1 MTKRMRTKACVLL
14 SVMAVALPAVAALLD
29 PNNPTGTG
37 GLIMIDKRGG
47 LVRFFDPATLKETS
61 TLQLEAPPH
70 ELAISPDHKVA
81 YVPLYGDGVYGNNPN
96 PGHKIVVIDLAT
108 RKVSSTIDVSPYQA
122 PHGLQV
128 DNNGTLYATCD
139 LSRKI
144 LVIDPKSRTIQAAID
159 TEGTGHWAAVLPD
172 GSKAYVANKNDRMF
186 VSVIDLKARKMIG
199 RVPMPKGTQGIT
211 SSPDGKVVLAI
222 DYSDPRFYV
231 IDTATDKVIDTVAVE
246 KNTIGPFRAR
256 YSPDGSML
264 LTVNHMNAVANV
276 FDARNLHAPQKTM
289 PVGQQAFGIA
299 YSADGKTA
307 LVSNHGDGTITVI
320 DTAKGAGHTNLH
332 GRHRHRD
339 ARLLLNS
346 FYACETDPTVSAGLS
361 TGWDLPLRRAWH
373 FSSSSA
379 RRSRLMGLLR

>member
-1 MTKRMRTKACVLL
+1 MTTSMRTKACVLL
-14 SVMAVALPAVAALLD
+14 TVMAIAVPAIAALLD

-47 LVRFFDPATLKETS
+47 VVRFFDPATLKEVG

-96 PGHKIVVIDLAT
+96 PGHKIVAIDLTT
-108 RKVSSTIDVSPYQA
+108 RKVSGTIDVSPYQA
-122 PHGLQV
+122 PHGLYV

-139 LSRKI
+139 LSRKM

-186 VSVIDLKARKMIG
+186 VSVIDLKTRKMTG

-211 SSPDGKVVLAI
+211 SSPDGKLVIAI
-222 DYSDPRFYV
+222 DYTDPRFYV
-231 IDTATDKVIDTVAVE
+231 IDTATDKVVDTVNVD
-246 KNTIGPFRAR
+246 KNTTGPFRAR
-256 YSPDGSML
+256 YSPDGSMMM
-264 LTVNHMNAVANV
+264 TVNHVNAVANI
-276 FDARNLHAPQKTM
+276 FDAHNLHAPQKTL

-320 DTAKGAGHTNLH
+320 DTAKSQVMRTFMAGT
-332 GRHRHRD
+332 GI
-339 ARLLLNS
+339 
-346 FYACETDPTVSAGLS
+346 ETLAYY
-361 TGWDLPLRRAWH
+361 
-373 FSSSSA
+373 
-379 RRSRLMGLLR
+379 